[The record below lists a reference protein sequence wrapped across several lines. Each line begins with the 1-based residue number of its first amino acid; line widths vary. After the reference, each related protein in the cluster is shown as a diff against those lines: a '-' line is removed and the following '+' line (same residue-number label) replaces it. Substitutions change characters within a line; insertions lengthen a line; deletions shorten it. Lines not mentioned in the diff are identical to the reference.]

1 MNKPLHVVITIAQ
14 VIGAVLLL
22 WLIVFLPGVWDWQ
35 RYIGSALML
44 AGMAGI
50 LTARFQLGSSFS
62 IRPEAHKLV
71 THGVY
76 SKIRNPIYVFGSVFV
91 AGLVLVLHRPGL
103 WLLFIFIVVMQT
115 IRAHREA
122 QVLEGAFGDEYRE
135 YRRKTWF

>member
-1 MNKPLHVVITIAQ
+1 MRRYSHIAITVAQIIA
-14 VIGAVLLL
+14 AALLL
-22 WLIVFLPGVWDWQ
+22 WVILLFPGTWDWQ
-35 RYIGSALML
+35 RYVGSALML
-44 AGMAGI
+44 TGMAGI

-76 SKIRNPIYVFGSVFV
+76 SKIRNPIYVFGSVMV
-91 AGLVLVLHRPGL
+91 AGLALVLHRPSL

-122 QVLEGAFGDEYRE
+122 QALEGAFGDEYRE